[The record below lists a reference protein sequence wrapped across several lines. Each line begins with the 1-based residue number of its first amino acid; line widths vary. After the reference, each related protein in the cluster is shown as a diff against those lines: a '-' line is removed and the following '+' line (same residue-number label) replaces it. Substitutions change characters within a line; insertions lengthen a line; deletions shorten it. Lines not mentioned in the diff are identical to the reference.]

1 MPATTTPKSLRPLL
15 HAPFTPY
22 ITNGNEEKS
31 RCNNCCRF
39 LFRQEAAM
47 EECPCSL
54 FSPPTVEK
62 LNQNETDATTAQR
75 ILDALEYQRREFQ
88 QGLRNILPKS
98 PYEGLEFREK
108 LKMLDKFGA
117 DIHEAQRKRELLNQY
132 ASQKAEHHRLHDLLP
147 RMQAD
152 AERAG
157 EEKSRKEHQLNRK
170 RLRRQV
176 LEEEASERQARREE
190 RAERRQR
197 REMEGVD
204 QESLL
209 PQPRR
214 QGGRVIRRIRDVE
227 IPSLD
232 SEIEELERDIAE
244 LEKTVEDFRRTRDR
258 VRDLNEYLASHSP
271 PDLDEYREEND
282 RLRLG
287 RIRASLIQ
295 RSPRM
300 FNYLFADLP
309 EDHVQHE
316 KDFDEFYELIDD
328 GHCPC
333 GTAFSEHLVLVK
345 PFPKEA
351 ERLEEQL
358 FDFVEAEEDAS
369 SSH

>member
-1 MPATTTPKSLRPLL
+1 MSPTTTPKSLRPLL
-15 HAPFTPY
+15 QAPFTPY

-31 RCNNCCRF
+31 CCNNCCRF
-39 LFRQEAAM
+39 ILSQEAAK

-62 LNQNETDATTAQR
+62 LNENETDATTAQR
-75 ILDALEYQRREFQ
+75 ILDALEHQRREIQ
-88 QGLRNILPKS
+88 QGLRNILPSS

-132 ASQKAEHHRLHDLLP
+132 ASQKAEHHRLNNLLP

-157 EEKSRKEHQLNRK
+157 DEKSRKEHQLNRK

-204 QESLL
+204 QERLL
-209 PQPRR
+209 PQRR
-214 QGGRVIRRIRDVE
+214 GAIRRIREVE

-232 SEIEELERDIAE
+232 AEIEELEKDVAE

-258 VRDLNEYLASHSP
+258 VRDLNEYLSNHSP

-287 RIRASLIQ
+287 RIRASLSQ

-300 FNYLFADLP
+300 FNFLFKDLP

-316 KDFDEFYELIDD
+316 KDFDDFYELID
-328 GHCPC
+328 GGNCPC

-358 FDFVEAEEDAS
+358 FDFVEDEEDVS
-369 SSH
+369 SSN